1 MSKIKNHQPNCQ
13 LSTFPDVKLYQ
24 CVVFRM
30 ETIVNCL
37 LLNFCLLLLLVSCAQ
52 IQESDKSGSEV
63 EKKIDALLSR
73 MTTEEKIGQMH
84 QLSPWGDPT
93 QTADLIRKGKIGS
106 VLNIVDPVAL
116 NALQQTAME
125 ESRLKIPLI
134 VGRDVIHG
142 FKTIFPIPLGQA
154 ASFNP
159 QMIEEG
165 ARISAIE
172 ASSQGVHWT
181 FAPMIDIARDP
192 RWGRIAESLGEDPYL
207 TSVLGAAMV
216 KGFQGDDLSNP
227 TSIAACPKHFVGYG
241 AAEGGRDYN
250 STFIPERLLRNV
262 YLPPFEAA
270 VKNGAATFM
279 TSFNDNDG
287 VPSSGN
293 KFILE
298 QVLRKE
304 WHFDGF
310 VVSDWESVREMIPH
324 GFCKDEKEA
333 AEKAINAGVDM
344 EMVSNTY
351 VSNIEALLSEGKVK
365 IETIDNA
372 VRNILRI
379 KFRLGLFDN
388 PYVDVSA
395 SSVLYAEEHLQKAKE
410 AAIQS
415 AVLLKN
421 NDNTLPLSGNI
432 KTIAVVGP
440 MADAPHDQLG
450 TWIFDGDKNYT
461 QTPLKAL
468 QKEYGD
474 KIRILYAQ
482 GTEYSRDTRTTGI
495 TEAVNIARQ
504 ADVVLAFVGEESILS
519 GEAHSLADLN
529 LQGAQSQLIE
539 EIAKTGKPVVTVVIA
554 GRPLTIGRDVENSKA
569 VLYNFHPGTMGGP
582 AIADLLFGK
591 AVPSGKLPVTFP
603 KTSGQIPV
611 YYAHNNTGRPY
622 TGKET
627 MLKDIPQEAGQT
639 SLGNTSF
646 YIDAGFEPLYVFG
659 YGLSYTTFEYKNLSF
674 SPKNLKTSDFITVA
688 FDITNSGS
696 YDGAEIVQLY
706 IQDCF
711 ASVTRPVK
719 ELKRFDKVYL
729 KAGEK
734 KTITFTIPVE
744 ELAFY
749 NIDMKKVVEPGDFK
763 LWVGPNSRDGLE
775 TSFTVE

>member
-1 MSKIKNHQPNCQ
+1 MNIFKNWH
-13 LSTFPDVKLYQ
+13 V
-24 CVVFRM
+24 
-30 ETIVNCL
+30 
-37 LLNFCLLLLLVSCAQ
+37 CLLLLLVSCAQ
-52 IQESDKSGSEV
+52 VQVSNKSDKDM
-63 EKKIDALLSR
+63 EKKIDALLSQ
-73 MTTEEKIGQMH
+73 MTLEEKLGQMY
-84 QLSPWGDPT
+84 QISPEGDPA
-93 QTADLIRKGKIGS
+93 QTADLVRKGKIGS
-106 VLNIVDPVAL
+106 VLNMVDPVAL
-116 NALQQTAME
+116 NALQQIAMQ

-159 QMIEEG
+159 KMIEDG
-165 ARISAIE
+165 ARVSAIE

-207 TSVLGAAMV
+207 TSILGAAMV
-216 KGFQGDDLSNP
+216 RGFQGENLSDP

-241 AAEGGRDYN
+241 AGEGGRDYN

-262 YLPPFEAA
+262 YLRPFEAA

-310 VVSDWESVREMIPH
+310 VVSDWESIREMIPH

-344 EMVSNTY
+344 EMVSRTY
-351 VSNIEALLSEGKVK
+351 ISSINDLLKEGKVK

-379 KFRLGLFDN
+379 KFRLGLFEN
-388 PYVDVSA
+388 PYVDVST

-415 AVLLKN
+415 AILLKN
-421 NDNTLPLSGNI
+421 DDNTLPLQSNI

-450 TWIFDGDKNYT
+450 TWIFDGDKNFT

-474 KIRILYAQ
+474 KIRILYAK
-482 GTEYSRDTRTTGI
+482 GTEYSRDTRTAGI
-495 TEAVNIARQ
+495 AEAVSVARQ
-504 ADVVLAFVGEESILS
+504 ADVVVAFVGEESILS

-539 EIAKTGKPVVTVVIA
+539 ELSKTGKPVVMVVIA

-582 AIADLLFGK
+582 AIIDLLFGK

-603 KTSGQIPV
+603 KTSGQIPI

-622 TGKET
+622 TGTET
-627 MLKDIPQEAGQT
+627 LLKDIPLEAGQT

-646 YIDAGFEPLYVFG
+646 YLDKGFEPLYAFG
-659 YGLSYTTFEYKNLSF
+659 YGMSYTTFEYNNMSI
-674 SPKNLKTSDFITVA
+674 SPKNLKPTDVLTVV

-696 YDGAEIVQLY
+696 YNAEEIAQLY

-719 ELKRFDKVYL
+719 ELKRFERIYL

-734 KTITFTIPVE
+734 KTITFTIPAE

-763 LWVGPNSRDGLE
+763 LWVGPNSNQGME
-775 TSFTVE
+775 STFTIE